1 VPELDSCRALRD
13 HVQGFTLQEYSIA
26 QALRLTAK
34 KYADRPTLSALA
46 TYDWLYGGDIPE

>member
-1 VPELDSCRALRD
+1 MPELDSCRALRD